1 MENGCLFCRIA
12 TGEIPTEFI
21 CENDSLVVFKDIY
34 PQAPVHLLIVPKK
47 HIRSINELG
56 DEDREVIAEVL
67 MVAKKLA
74 KKSGVNKSGYKLL
87 FNVEQGGGQ
96 EIFHV
101 HLHLVGGWS

>member
-1 MENGCLFCRIA
+1 MGNGCLFCRIA
-12 TGEIPTEFI
+12 KGEVPTEFI
-21 CENDSLVVFKDIY
+21 YENDSLVVLKDIY

-47 HIRSINELG
+47 HIRSINELC
-56 DEDREVIAEVL
+56 DDDREIIAEVL

-101 HLHLVGGWS
+101 HLHLVGGWR

>member
-1 MENGCLFCRIA
+1 MGNGCLFCRIA
-12 TGEIPTEFI
+12 KGEVPTEFI
-21 CENDSLVVFKDIY
+21 YENDSLVVLKDIY

-56 DEDREVIAEVL
+56 DDDREIIAEVL